1 MIPPN
6 TMNLLLLN
14 HLVHQPKNKINLD
27 FHRIV
32 MLLAAK
38 PDERSDV
45 WVTCIRATRG
55 LMRVAAI

>member
-1 MIPPN
+1 
-6 TMNLLLLN
+6 MNLLLLN